1 MNMICDND
9 TRHISIRTKSWRSWI
24 SIRCFHTL
32 WTISECRTSNELQQQ
47 LTPIIKRQNT
57 IESFFITTQML
68 TAFLKR
74 IKICHKKSSNKY
86 KQSGIKNTDEQTTAK
101 GLEFWRVVWNI
112 DPSRIIKK
120 TWILLNDVVSTV
132 MKYCDFLEF
141 QKQWSDWVNDE
152 KHWTSDRLKEY
163 LQNVLSSH

>member
-9 TRHISIRTKSWRSWI
+9 TRHILIRTKSWHSWI
-24 SIRCFHTL
+24 SILCFHTL
-32 WTISECRTSNELQQQ
+32 WIISECRTLNELQQQ

-68 TAFLKR
+68 TEFLKR
-74 IKICHKKSSNKY
+74 IKICHKKSFNKF
-86 KQSGIKNTDEQTTAK
+86 KQNGIKNTDEQTTAK
-101 GLEFWRVVWNI
+101 RFEFWRVVWNI

-120 TWILLNDVVSTV
+120 TWILLNDVVSIV

-141 QKQWSDWVNDE
+141 QKQWFDWGNDE
-152 KHWTSDRLKEY
+152 KRWTLGRLKEY
-163 LQNVLSSH
+163 SQNVLSSR